1 MRGKFENIRANIGLQ
16 RSNWYQINEEKF
28 PIAPKASLKNKQ
40 GPDVEK
46 VAYNWIHSRLF
57 LELDLDGSWSLDNK
71 IEVSQEIGD
80 TGRY

>member
-28 PIAPKASLKNKQ
+28 PIAQKASLKNQQ
-40 GPDVEK
+40 GADVEK
-46 VAYNWIHSRLF
+46 VAYNRIYSRLF